1 MINKYKNFYFEEF
14 SFDLNSKTALF
25 KYSFDKEVFF
35 EEKIYFL
42 DNNFK
47 LRENLDINIIN
58 NILFS
63 ISIVIGISYYKI
75 FPCQNLVVNTGFLD
89 EKQIEFFKKFYINGL
104 GEFLFRNN
112 INPSGLFNFVN
123 NSKKIYKKIEFKTSE
138 KYIVPVGG
146 GKDSIVS
153 IELLKSFNKEFDLF
167 TFSSNDNLLYENTT
181 KNSGKNRLFIK
192 RELSKNILEVIK
204 NGGYNGH
211 VPITGIIAFVLELI
225 SYLYDYKYI
234 VLSNELSANFGNT
247 NFFGVEV
254 NHQWSKGYEFEKSF
268 GDYIK
273 DNISSE
279 VKYFSLLR
287 PMYELKIAQIFA
299 KVGKKYF
306 NNFSSCNTNFKIF
319 KDLENKKNNYWCN
332 SCPKC
337 LFVFIILSAF
347 LEKKE
352 IINIFKENLFEK
364 KELLNLFEELVGI
377 SGIKPFECVGT
388 NKEVILALKMIYDKK
403 EFNDTFMLDIFKKE
417 VLSKM
422 TRNDFILLENEI
434 LTLNLE
440 NNLIPKDLIEL
451 IKDYE

>member
-14 SFDLNSKTALF
+14 SFDINSKIAVF
-25 KYSFDKEVFF
+25 KYSFDKELFF

-42 DNNFK
+42 DDKFK

-63 ISIVIGISYYKI
+63 LSIVLWISYYKI
-75 FPCQNLVVNTGFLD
+75 FPCQNLVVNTWFLN
-89 EKQIEFFKKFYINGL
+89 EKQIEFFKKFYINWL
-104 GEFLFRNN
+104 WEFLFRNN
-112 INPSGLFNFVN
+112 INPKWLFNFVN
-123 NSKKIYKKIEFKTSE
+123 NSSKIYKKIDFEISE
-138 KYIVPVGG
+138 KYIVPVWWW
-146 GKDSIVS
+146 KDSIVS
-153 IELLKSFNKEFDLF
+153 IELLKEFKKDFDLF
-167 TFSSNDNLLYENTT
+167 TFSSNDNLLYENTA
-181 KNSGKNRLFIK
+181 KNSEKNRLFIK

-204 NGGYNGH
+204 NGWSNWH
-211 VPITGIIAFVLELI
+211 VPITWIIAFVLEVV

-234 VLSNELSANFGNT
+234 VLSNEFSANFWNT
-247 NFFGVEV
+247 NFFDIEV
-254 NHQWSKGYEFEKSF
+254 NHQWSKWYEFEKDF
-268 GDYIK
+268 KDYVEE
-273 DNISSE
+273 NISSK

-299 KVGKKYF
+299 KVWKKYF

-319 KDLENKKNNYWCN
+319 KNLDDKKSNYWCN
-332 SCPKC
+332 NCPKC

-364 KELLNLFEELVGI
+364 KELLELFKELVWI
-377 SGIKPFECVGT
+377 SWIKPFECVWT

-403 EFNDTFMLDIFKKE
+403 EFENTFMLDIFKKE

-422 TRNDFILLENEI
+422 TKNDFILLENEI
-434 LTLNLE
+434 LNLNLE

-451 IKDYE
+451 IKNYE